1 MKNSKNNDSWSPWL
15 KWTVLVLIGLG
26 LIWLAFRGQDL
37 DGIAMH
43 LAGTN
48 WVWIGLSLSMTLLG
62 HLSRARRWQL
72 LVAATGY
79 RVSLRDSFVSMM
91 TGYLSNLGI
100 PRVGEVGRCAS
111 LQQLSGAP
119 IFALGGTV
127 VAERAVDLVTF
138 ALLLGLTVGLAGGVA
153 AEFVGEHLWK
163 PLIAVLGWK
172 LWVVLGVGIVGLG
185 MLYLFAFSGRAGER
199 AWVAWLRN
207 AALGIW
213 AGLVSAFRLER
224 GPRLEFLLHTLVI
237 WVVYYSAPYC
247 TMAALGLADGATWYI
262 AFHVFVFG
270 SLARTIP
277 LPAGS
282 AGAYHYIVMQ
292 LLMAFGYTELEGL
305 TVATLNHAVQTLFQL
320 VVGALAMG
328 AFVYLRSVRH
338 SKD

>member
-1 MKNSKNNDSWSPWL
+1 M
-15 KWTVLVLIGLG
+15 KWTVLVLIGVL
-26 LIWLAFRGQDL
+26 LIMLAFRGQDL

-48 WVWIGLSLSMTLLG
+48 WVWIGFSLSMTLLG
-62 HLSRARRWQL
+62 YLSRARRWQL
-72 LVAATGY
+72 LVAATGH
-79 RVSLRDSFVSMM
+79 RVTWRDSFVSMM
-91 TGYLSNLGI
+91 SGYLSNLGI
-100 PRVGEVGRCAS
+100 PRAGEVGRCAA

-138 ALLLGLTVGLAGGVA
+138 ALLLGLTIGLAGGVA

-163 PLIAVLGWK
+163 PLVAALGWK
-172 LWVVLGVGIVGLG
+172 LWLLLGIGAVCLG
-185 MLYLFAFSGRAGER
+185 MLYLFAFSGRVGEH
-199 AWVAWLRN
+199 AWVAWLRK

-224 GPRLEFLLHTLVI
+224 GPRLEFLLHTVVI

-247 TMAALGLADGATWYI
+247 TMAALGLAHGGSWYI

-305 TVATLNHAVQTLFQL
+305 TVATLNHGVQTLFQL
-320 VVGALAMG
+320 IIGALSVA
-328 AFVYLRSVRH
+328 AFVYLRSIRQLRE
-338 SKD
+338 